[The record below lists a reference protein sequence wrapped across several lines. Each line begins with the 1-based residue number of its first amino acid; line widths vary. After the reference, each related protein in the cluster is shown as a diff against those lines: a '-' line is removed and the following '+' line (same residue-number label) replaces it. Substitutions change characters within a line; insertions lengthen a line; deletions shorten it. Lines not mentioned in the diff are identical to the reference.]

1 MATIEKILRER
12 SRVLN
17 ESGSETGRL
26 DAEVLLAHCLGLDR
40 VDLFRLPD
48 RELTQMEEQ
57 CFDACVERRRKGEP
71 VAYIRGYKEFWSIRL
86 KITPDVLIPRPDTEI
101 LVEEA
106 VNFCKDRSGCRILEI
121 GTGSGAISVALAASL
136 KNAKITA
143 TDISPQAIRVAAEN
157 AASNGATG
165 RIDFREGDL
174 FEPVTGVFD
183 AIVSNPPYI
192 PEQEYNQLPRGV
204 RDFEPVG
211 ALLAGPGGT
220 EFHRRIISGARKFL
234 APDGCIFLEIGS
246 GQEEQVARLFKDF
259 GFIDLGFAKDYAGN
273 IRVAKGKRNL
283 KFG

>member
-1 MATIEKILRER
+1 MATIEKILREH

-40 VDLFRLPD
+40 ADLFRLPD

-57 CFDACVERRRKGEP
+57 CFDSCIERRRNGEP

-86 KITPDVLIPRPDTEI
+86 KVTPDVLIPRPDTEI

-106 VNFCKDRSGCRILEI
+106 VNFCQDRSGCRILEI
-121 GTGSGAISVALAASL
+121 GTGSGAISVALATSL

-143 TDISPQAIRVAAEN
+143 TDISPKAIRVAAEN
-157 AASNGATG
+157 AASNGAAE

-220 EFHRRIISGARKFL
+220 EFHRRIISGARDFL
-234 APDGCIFLEIGS
+234 APDGRIFLEIGS

-259 GFIDLGFAKDYAGN
+259 GFIDLGFVKDYAGN